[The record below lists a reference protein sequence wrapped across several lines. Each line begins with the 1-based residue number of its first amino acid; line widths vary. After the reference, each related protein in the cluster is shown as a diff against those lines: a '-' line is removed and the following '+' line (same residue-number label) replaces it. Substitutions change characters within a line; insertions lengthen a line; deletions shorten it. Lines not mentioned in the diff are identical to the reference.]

1 MPVARGLGRDYG
13 ACIRWLTTDASM
25 SGPKDPS
32 VHERWAHL
40 RFSVIGQ
47 LLAAPPP
54 RGRLRGELERLAA
67 QTWRHPIRGEPVRF
81 ALSTI
86 ERWLLRARRER
97 RDPVGVLRRKVRAD
111 AGTQQVS
118 RAVREV
124 LRAQYAVHPSWSVK
138 LHYENLRALAE
149 ASAELAPV
157 PSYSSIRRLFQ
168 AQGWRKRRR
177 LTTRD
182 TAGAER
188 AEARLASRE
197 VRSYEAQYVG
207 GLWHWDGHIGS
218 RAVLS
223 ARGEWVTPVLIGILD
238 DRSRLAGHLQWYWV
252 ESAEN
257 VAHALS
263 QAFQKRGLPRAGMS
277 DNGAA
282 NLAAELTEGLA
293 RLGIIHETTL
303 PYSAYQ
309 NGKQE
314 AFWGQVEGR
323 LMAMLEN
330 VADLTLETLN
340 EATQAWVEY
349 EYNRAVHSETAE
361 TPLAR
366 YLAGPEVLRPS
377 PDSAALRVAFARSER
392 RTQRT
397 SDGTVMIGAQR
408 FEIPSRYRHLRE
420 LVVRFASWD
429 LSMVHLVDERT
440 GQLLCRLYPQDK
452 TRNANAVRAPL
463 EPLAASAPSSPPA
476 MNSTRVMPQACGQM
490 APLLERLMRE
500 RAATG
505 LPPAYLPKDE
515 LPPPLN
521 EGDDP

>member
-1 MPVARGLGRDYG
+1 MGR
-13 ACIRWLTTDASM
+13 A
-25 SGPKDPS
+25 KDPS

-54 RGRLRGELERLAA
+54 RGQLRAELERLASR
-67 QTWRHPIRGEPVRF
+67 TWQHPITGERVRF

-86 ERWLLRARRER
+86 ERWLLRARSER
-97 RDPVGVLRRKVRAD
+97 RDPVGVLRRKVRLD
-111 AGTQQVS
+111 AGTQQVGL
-118 RAVREV
+118 AIREA
-124 LRAQYAVHPSWSVK
+124 LRAQYGAHPSWSVK
-138 LHYENLRALAE
+138 LHYENLRALATDRL
-149 ASAELAPV
+149 ELGPV
-157 PSYSSIRRLFQ
+157 PSYSSIRRFFQ
-168 AQGWRKRRR
+168 SQGWRKRRR

-197 VRSYEAQYVG
+197 VRSYEAEYVG

-218 RAVLS
+218 RAVLT
-223 ARGEWVTPVLIGILD
+223 ARGEWAKPVLIGALD
-238 DRSRLAGHLQWYWV
+238 DRSRLACHLQWFM
-252 ESAEN
+252 AANAPN
-257 VAHALS
+257 VVHALS

-282 NLAAELTEGLA
+282 NLSAEVTEGLA
-293 RLGIIHETTL
+293 RLGIVHETTL

-314 AFWGQVEGR
+314 SFWGQVEGR
-323 LMAMLEN
+323 LMAMLEG
-330 VADLTLETLN
+330 VADLTLDYLN

-349 EYNRAVHSETAE
+349 EYNRAIHSETGE

-377 PDSAALRVAFARSER
+377 PDSAALRAAFTRSER
-392 RTQRT
+392 RTQRV
-397 SDGTVMIGAQR
+397 SDGTVMVGAQR
-408 FEIPSRYRHLRE
+408 FEVPSRYRHLRE
-420 LVVRFASWD
+420 LIVRYASWD
-429 LSMVHLVDERT
+429 LSVVHLVDDRS

-452 TRNANAVRAPL
+452 TRNATGIRAPL
-463 EPLAASAPSSPPA
+463 EPLAAAQPSSGSRPA
-476 MNSTRVMPQACGQM
+476 PAAPAQPGQP
-490 APLLERLMRE
+490 APLLEKLMRE

-515 LPPPLN
+515 LPPSD

>member
-1 MPVARGLGRDYG
+1 
-13 ACIRWLTTDASM
+13 M
-25 SGPKDPS
+25 SGLKDPS

-54 RGRLRGELERLAA
+54 RGQLRAELARLASR
-67 QTWRHPIRGEPVRF
+67 TWQHPISGEPVRF
-81 ALSTI
+81 ARSTI
-86 ERWLLRARRER
+86 ERWWLRARRER

-111 AGTQQVS
+111 AGVQQVCL
-118 RAVREV
+118 AIREA
-124 LRAQYAVHPSWSVK
+124 LRAQYAAHPSWSVK
-138 LHYENLRALAE
+138 LHYDNLRAA
-149 ASAELAPV
+149 AAQRTELAPV
-157 PSYSSIRRLFQ
+157 PSYSSIRRLFH

-197 VRSYEAQYVG
+197 VRSYEAEYVG
-207 GLWHWDGHIGS
+207 GLWHWDGHVS
-218 RAVLS
+218 SHAVLTV
-223 ARGEWVTPVLIGILD
+223 RGEWAKPVLIGILD
-238 DRSRLAGHLQWYWV
+238 DRSRLACHLQWYRV
-252 ESAEN
+252 ESAPN

-282 NLAAELTEGLA
+282 NLSAEVTEGLA
-293 RLGIIHETTL
+293 RLGIVHERTL

-314 AFWGQVEGR
+314 VFWGQVEGR

-330 VADLTLETLN
+330 VADLSLELLN

-349 EYNRAVHSETAE
+349 EYNRAIHSEIGE

-377 PDSAALRVAFARSER
+377 PDSAALRAAFTRSER
-392 RTQRT
+392 RMQRL
-397 SDGTVMIGAQR
+397 SDGTLVIGAQR
-408 FEIPSRYRHLRE
+408 FEVPNRYRHLRE
-420 LVVRFASWD
+420 LVVRYASWD
-429 LSMVHLVDERT
+429 LSIVHLVDERS

-452 TRNANAVRAPL
+452 QRNAEGRRAPL
-463 EPLAASAPSSPPA
+463 EPLAASTPSATPPPPSVPA
-476 MNSTRVMPQACGQM
+476 TPPQTGPM

-515 LPPPLN
+515 LPPSD
-521 EGDDP
+521 EGGDA